1 MLFHEFLHLTHNYK
15 ELITFLAQN
24 RVIRNQIKCPRCNKI
39 QHLNIEQPPLV
50 IHCTEKYYEQVC
62 HKKRIRKTCNF
73 KISALTNT
81 WFAQATLDLPTACRI
96 ICYFLLLNSPRQLFL
111 KAELSISSRTA
122 VDWINFCR
130 EVCFLFSML
139 ILLL

>member
-1 MLFHEFLHLTHNYK
+1 M
-15 ELITFLAQN
+15 
-24 RVIRNQIKCPRCNKI
+24 
-39 QHLNIEQPPLV
+39 
-50 IHCTEKYYEQVC
+50 
-62 HKKRIRKTCNF
+62 CNF

-81 WFAQATLDLPTACRI
+81 WFAQATLNLPKTCRL

-111 KAELSISSRTA
+111 QAELSITSHTA

-130 EVCFLFSML
+130 EVCFLFSIL